1 MLQDVQTPHKSKV
14 LALFFPPHVSRPKK
28 DLSESPTRW
37 WFQTFFI
44 FSPTWGDDPI

>member
-14 LALFFPPHVSRPKK
+14 LAFFFSRHVSRPKK